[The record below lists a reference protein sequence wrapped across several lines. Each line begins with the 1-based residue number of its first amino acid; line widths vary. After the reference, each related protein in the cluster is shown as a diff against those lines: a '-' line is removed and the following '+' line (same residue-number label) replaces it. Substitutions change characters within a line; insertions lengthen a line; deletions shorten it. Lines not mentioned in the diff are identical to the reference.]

1 MPAMEGQIA
10 AIRLPI
16 DAVRA
21 DFGTQRSAGGSLSS
35 RQNAVAPSALNRGG
49 SRASD
54 GDCAGPAR
62 HQPGR
67 RRHALLAHAGRWLAR
82 RCAAADPLAV
92 GPAGPTGAL
101 IARGAGLATG
111 TRTNR

>member
-1 MPAMEGQIA
+1 MPVREAQIA

-21 DFGTQRSAGGSLSS
+21 DFGTQRSPGGSLSS
-35 RQNAVAPSALNRGG
+35 RQNPMAPCALNRGC

-54 GDCAGPAR
+54 GDCTGPAR

-67 RRHALLAHAGRWLAR
+67 RCHALRAHAGRWLAR
-82 RCAAADPLAV
+82 RCTAADRLAV
-92 GPAGPTGAL
+92 GPAGQTGAL
-101 IARGAGLATG
+101 VARGAGLATR